1 MSKSLSTIPA
11 TISLGVAFWCIGL
24 TYGGYFFILASTLAR
39 TWSAV
44 ASLITFYLL
53 LVAPI
58 LMGVVAYKSRR
69 ARLVST
75 SYRLVFYAAIGYFM
89 ALPLLFCIDALLE

>member
-1 MSKSLSTIPA
+1 MSKPSPTIAA
-11 TISLGVAFWCIGL
+11 TISLGAALWFLVL
-24 TYGGYFFILASTLAR
+24 TYGGFFLILASTLAR

-44 ASLITFYLL
+44 ASLITFYLV

-75 SYRLVFYAAIGYFM
+75 PHRLVFYAAAGYFM
-89 ALPLLFCIDALLE
+89 ALPLLFCLDALLE

>member
-1 MSKSLSTIPA
+1 MSKPSS
-11 TISLGVAFWCIGL
+11 TISLGVALWCLVL
-24 TYGGYFFILASTLAR
+24 TYGGFFLILASTLTR

-58 LMGVVAYKSRR
+58 LMGVVAHKSRR

-75 SYRLVFYAAIGYFM
+75 PYRLVFYAAAGYFM
-89 ALPLLFCIDALLE
+89 ALPLLFCVDALLK

>member
-1 MSKSLSTIPA
+1 MSKSSSTIPA

-24 TYGGYFFILASTLAR
+24 TYGGYFLILASTLSR
-39 TWSAV
+39 TWSAL
-44 ASLITFYLL
+44 ASLITLYLVV
-53 LVAPI
+53 VAPI

-75 SYRLVFYAAIGYFM
+75 PYGLVFYAAAGYFM
-89 ALPLLFCIDALLE
+89 MLPLLFCIDTLLE

>member
-1 MSKSLSTIPA
+1 MSKPSSITPA
-11 TISLGVAFWCIGL
+11 TTSLGIAFWCLVL
-24 TYGGYFFILASTLAR
+24 TYGGYFIILASTLSR

-44 ASLITFYLL
+44 ASLITLYLV

-69 ARLVST
+69 ARLAST
-75 SYRLVFYAAIGYFM
+75 PYRLIFYAAVSYFV
-89 ALPLLFCIDALLE
+89 ALPLLFCLG

>member
-1 MSKSLSTIPA
+1 MSKPSSTTAA
-11 TISLGVAFWCIGL
+11 TISLGVALWCLVL
-24 TYGGYFFILASTLAR
+24 TYGGFFLILASTLAR

-58 LMGVVAYKSRR
+58 LMGVVAYKSYRV
-69 ARLVST
+69 RLISAP
-75 SYRLVFYAAIGYFM
+75 YRLVFYAAAGYFM
-89 ALPLLFCIDALLE
+89 ALPLLFCVDALLE